1 VSHRRP
7 TTLRRLPDRKAPT
20 VTEVVISSA
29 ARTAIGSYGKRLK
42 ARRALA
48 AAALSALLLAGCGSS
63 SEKPAAKPKATST
76 AAPAA
81 TSAPAKDT
89 SQKPVIKVPKRKA
102 PKKLVVKDLVT
113 GKGAAAKAGD
123 TISVQY
129 VGVNYADGKQF
140 DASWDRG
147 QPFQF
152 QLGAGMVIPGWDKG
166 IAGMKVGGRRELII
180 PPKLAYGPAGSG
192 PIGPNETL
200 IFVVDLQQIG

>member
-1 VSHRRP
+1 
-7 TTLRRLPDRKAPT
+7 
-20 VTEVVISSA
+20 VI
-29 ARTAIGSYGKRLK
+29 
-42 ARRALA
+42 ARRAAA
-48 AAALSALLLAGCGSS
+48 AAALSAVLLAGCGSS

-76 AAPAA
+76 ATPAP
-81 TSAPAKDT
+81 TSAPANDT

-129 VGVNYADGKQF
+129 VGANYADGKQF

-152 QLGAGMVIPGWDKG
+152 PLGAGMVIPGWDKG

>member
-1 VSHRRP
+1 M
-7 TTLRRLPDRKAPT
+7 
-20 VTEVVISSA
+20 I
-29 ARTAIGSYGKRLK
+29 
-42 ARRALA
+42 ARRAA
-48 AAALSALLLAGCGSS
+48 AAATLGALLLAGCGSS
-63 SEKPAAKPKATST
+63 SEKPAAKPKATATAAAT
-76 AAPAA
+76 AAP
-81 TSAPAKDT
+81 TIAPANDT
-89 SQKPVIKVPKRKA
+89 SQKPTIKVPKRKP

-113 GKGAAAKAGD
+113 GKGPAAKAGD

-129 VGVNYADGKQF
+129 VGANYADGKQF

-180 PPKLAYGPAGSG
+180 PPKLGYGPAGSG

>member
-1 VSHRRP
+1 
-7 TTLRRLPDRKAPT
+7 
-20 VTEVVISSA
+20 VI
-29 ARTAIGSYGKRLK
+29 
-42 ARRALA
+42 ARRAA
-48 AAALSALLLAGCGSS
+48 AAAVLSAALLAGCGSS

-76 AAPAA
+76 ATPAP
-81 TSAPAKDT
+81 TSAPATDT

-102 PKKLVVKDLVT
+102 PKKLVVKDLVN

-123 TISVQY
+123 TIRVQY
-129 VGVNYADGKQF
+129 VGANYADGKQF

>member
-1 VSHRRP
+1 VIRRC
-7 TTLRRLPDRKAPT
+7 
-20 VTEVVISSA
+20 
-29 ARTAIGSYGKRLK
+29 
-42 ARRALA
+42 
-48 AAALSALLLAGCGSS
+48 AAALAVTALLAGCGSS
-63 SEKPAAKPKATST
+63 TEKPAAKPKAAAT
-76 AAPAA
+76 AQATATPTPAA
-81 TSAPAKDT
+81 SGMKDT
-89 SQKPVIKVPKRKA
+89 AQKPVIPKPTGK
-102 PKKLVVKDLVT
+102 PPTKLVVKDIVKGT
-113 GKGAAAKAGD
+113 GPAAKAGD

-129 VGVNYADGKQF
+129 VGDSFSNGRQF

-166 IAGMKVGGRRELII
+166 IAGMKAGGRRELII